1 MRRVEFY
8 RHSLTES
15 DIAATADVLRS
26 VFLTTGPRAA
36 TFEKA
41 FAEHVGV
48 HNVVSLSSCTS
59 ALFLSLTALGVGP
72 GDEVITTPLSFVAT
86 ANAILHTGAT
96 PVFVDV
102 EPETGNLD
110 VSRVAEAITS
120 RTRVIIPVHLYGL
133 MVDMRALSQLCRRRG
148 IIIVEDAAHAAEAER
163 DGIRPGQL
171 GQAACFSFYATKNL
185 TCGEGGAVATQDA
198 AMAESLRRL
207 RSHGLSKEAASR
219 YNTDRYQHW
228 DMLELGYKANLSD
241 INAALLIGQLPRLD
255 AQLARREA
263 IAKAYEDA
271 FAEVPGVDFPRVP
284 AGARSARH
292 LFTIW
297 VPPDARDEALRGLG
311 ERGIGVAVN
320 YRAMHLLSYYV
331 ARFGFVRG
339 SFPVAEL
346 IGDRTITLP
355 LYPSMSDEDV
365 AQVIDAVREVAAGW
379 ESTVR
384 PVELEGS
391 MG

>member
-15 DIAATADVLRS
+15 DIAAAADVLRS
-26 VFLTTGPRAA
+26 VFLTTGPRSAA
-36 TFEKA
+36 FERA
-41 FAEHVGV
+41 FAEYLGV

-72 GDEVITTPLSFVAT
+72 GDEVITTPLTFCAT

-110 VSRVAEAITS
+110 VSRVEQAITS
-120 RTRVIIPVHLYGL
+120 RTRVVIPVHLYGL
-133 MVDMRALSQLCRRRG
+133 MVDMRALSHVCRRRG
-148 IIIVEDAAHAAEAER
+148 IIIIEDAAHAAEAER

-198 AMAESLRRL
+198 AMGESLRRL
-207 RSHGLSKEAASR
+207 RSHGLSKEAAGR
-219 YNTDRYQHW
+219 YTERYQHW

-241 INAALLIGQLPRLD
+241 IQAALLVSQLPRLD
-255 AQLARREA
+255 TQLARREA
-263 IAKAYEDA
+263 IARRYEQA
-271 FAEVPGVDFPRVP
+271 FASMPGVDFPRVP

-297 VPPDARDEALRGLG
+297 APPELRDEALRGLQD
-311 ERGIGVAVN
+311 RGIGVAVN
-320 YRAMHLLSYYV
+320 YRAMHLLSYYRT
-331 ARFGFVRG
+331 RFGFGPG

-346 IGDRTITLP
+346 IGERTITLP
-355 LYPSMSDEDV
+355 LYPMMSDDDV
-365 AQVIDAVREVAAGW
+365 EYVIETVRSVSAGW
-379 ESTVR
+379 EAAPRRYEV
-384 PVELEGS
+384 EGS
-391 MG
+391 LG